1 MIKVDVIRTDL
12 AHIWAN
18 LSDEPRNRLH
28 CHAEYEIYYITQGD
42 VDFRVEGR
50 LYKPSPESILLI
62 PPNYA
67 HGDATGTTKLY
78 HHISVHFL
86 PELIDD
92 AERDFLL
99 SLYTAPNQY
108 YPDLSTIRID
118 ALVQSIMDCK
128 AMESPFL
135 GIALKYRIVTLL
147 THIYQVHT
155 QDMGKSAPRDKR
167 IQMVLVYLNN
177 NLREHIKLDQLAG
190 KFNINKDYL
199 NEIFHR
205 EMGTTINQYLRVKRL
220 VLASQELRKG
230 TNAEEAAYRSG
241 FNDYSNF
248 YRAYKA
254 YFGVK
259 PSAYAGEEWKINPG
273 ISTIAS
279 PSLGETEEID

>member
-1 MIKVDVIRTDL
+1 MIKVDVIRTNL

-28 CHAEYEIYYITQGD
+28 CHAEYEIYYIIQGD
-42 VDFRVEGR
+42 IEFRSEGR
-50 LYKPSPESILLI
+50 LYKPGPESILLI
-62 PPNYA
+62 PPNYM
-67 HGDATGTTKLY
+67 HGDTTRTKKLY

-86 PELIDD
+86 PELLDD
-92 AERDFLL
+92 AGRDFLL
-99 SLYTAPNQY
+99 SLYTASNQY
-108 YPDLSTIRID
+108 YPDLSAIRID
-118 ALVQSIMDCK
+118 ALFQSIMDCK
-128 AMESPFL
+128 SMEPPFL
-135 GIALKYRIVTLL
+135 EIALKYRIITLL
-147 THIYQVHT
+147 THIYQIHT
-155 QDMGKSAPRDKR
+155 QDKGKSAPRDKR
-167 IQMVLVYLNN
+167 IQAVLVYLNN
-177 NLREHIKLDQLAG
+177 NLREHIKLEQLAG

-259 PSAYAGEEWKINPG
+259 PSAHTGEEWEMNPD
-273 ISTIAS
+273 ISTIDS
-279 PSLGETEEID
+279 PSPDETEELD

>member
-1 MIKVDVIRTDL
+1 M
-12 AHIWAN
+12 
-18 LSDEPRNRLH
+18 
-28 CHAEYEIYYITQGD
+28 QGN
-42 VDFRVEGR
+42 VEFRIEGR

-62 PPNYA
+62 PPNCA

-78 HHISVHFL
+78 HHISVHFF
-86 PELIDD
+86 PELLDI

-99 SLYTAPNQY
+99 SLYTAPSQY
-108 YPDLSTIRID
+108 YPDLSAIRID
-118 ALVQSIMDCK
+118 SLVQSIMDCK

-135 GIALKYRIVTLL
+135 EIALKYRIITLL
-147 THIYQVHT
+147 THIYQMHI
-155 QDMGKSAPRDKR
+155 QDRGKSASRDKR
-167 IQMVLVYLNN
+167 IQAVLEYLNN

-230 TNAEEAAYRSG
+230 ANAEEAAYRAG

-248 YRAYKA
+248 YRAYKD
-254 YFGVK
+254 YFGIK
-259 PSAYAGEEWKINPG
+259 PSAYVDEEWKINPG
-273 ISTIAS
+273 ISTVSA
-279 PSLGETEEID
+279 PAPGETEETD